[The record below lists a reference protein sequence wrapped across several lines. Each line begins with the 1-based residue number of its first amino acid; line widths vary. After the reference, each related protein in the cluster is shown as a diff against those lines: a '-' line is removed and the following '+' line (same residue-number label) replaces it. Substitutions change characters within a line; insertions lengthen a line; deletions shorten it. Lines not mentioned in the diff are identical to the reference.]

1 METQAWH
8 LKRLLSFTKNRL
20 ANRPHQPRD
29 PALRDYLASIGFEWQ
44 SGNGEGEGD
53 SDGDDS
59 SYEYSDSSDSEDEV
73 ATPPAL
79 ASKGPAEMTKPLGG
93 TLYFFHP
100 TVV

>member
-1 METQAWH
+1 
-8 LKRLLSFTKNRL
+8 LS
-20 ANRPHQPRD
+20 
-29 PALRDYLASIGFEWQ
+29 SIGFEWPEPER
-44 SGNGEGEGD
+44 SGDGEGGDD